1 VDRSP
6 PWATALELADV
17 GLITRLLRVNLLVTR
32 LVDEIAST
40 EGIASADYYVLGVLR
55 LSPGHRSSPTR
66 LCDLLGR
73 SSGGM
78 TLTIDRLET
87 LGWLTREADPDD
99 RRRVIVT
106 LSATGLELATRV
118 NAVLHAWE
126 DALALDADAWAETVA
141 MADRLLALFE
151 GVPATIPD

>member
-1 VDRSP
+1 VDQSP
-6 PWATALELADV
+6 SWATALELADV
-17 GLITRLLRVNLLVTR
+17 GLITRLLRLNLLVTR
-32 LVDEIAST
+32 LVDEIAGA
-40 EGIASADYYVLGVLR
+40 EGIATADYYVLGVLR

-78 TLTIDRLET
+78 TLTIDRLEA
-87 LGWLTREADPDD
+87 LGWLTREADPED

-106 LSATGLELATRV
+106 LSAAGLDLATRV
-118 NAVLHAWE
+118 NTALHAWE
-126 DALALDADAWAETVA
+126 DALALDPDRRDETVA

-151 GVPATIPD
+151 RVGVDALD